1 MRSGADDTNEAN
13 EAGVLDT
20 RMRTSIACVA
30 VCGAT
35 LALGTFLLLDRGSAG
50 SVAIGSFIA
59 VANLWTLARVVSA
72 SLRGVRQGRSVAW
85 MPLAVLK
92 TVGLFALVWLLLRYG
107 GVTPIAMT
115 VGLAALPIGIA
126 IGSFVSDIA
135 APELPE

>member
-1 MRSGADDTNEAN
+1 MSAGADENSGGD
-13 EAGVLDT
+13 VLDA
-20 RMRTSIACVA
+20 RMRTSIASVA

-50 SVAIGSFIA
+50 SVAVGSFIA

-72 SLRGVRQGRSVAW
+72 SLRGMRKRRSASWV
-85 MPLAVLK
+85 PLAVLK
-92 TVGLFALVWLLLRYG
+92 TGGLFAVVWLLLRYG

-115 VGLAALPIGIA
+115 IGLAALPIGIA
-126 IGSFVSDIA
+126 IGSLVSDIA